1 MENLIPVEGMS
12 GLYRDQDSSAIIN
25 RNKVEYQSYMAR
37 KKAMQIKENE
47 FDIMRQELDNVKN
60 DIGDIKD
67 MLSAIVQKLNT

>member
-25 RNKVEYQSYMAR
+25 KNKVEYQSYMAR